1 MVTDAT
7 GPQQEHLPER
17 IVLYDGVCGLC
28 DRSVRFL
35 IRHDRGESF
44 RYAPLQ
50 GETAAA
56 LRRRHPEIPEDLDT
70 LVLVEDGQVHLRSRA
85 AFLAARQLRFP
96 YSLLAW
102 LRALPRPLTD
112 LAYQT
117 VARVRYRIWGR
128 MDQCTFPPPEPG
140 GHFLP

>member
-1 MVTDAT
+1 M
-7 GPQQEHLPER
+7 PKR

-28 DRSVRFL
+28 DHSVQFL
-35 IRHDRGESF
+35 IRHDRGLSF

-56 LRRRHPEIPEDLDT
+56 LRRGHPEIPEDLDT
-70 LVLVEDGQVHLRSRA
+70 VVLVEDGQVHLRSRA

-102 LRALPRPLTD
+102 LRVLPRPLTD
-112 LAYQT
+112 LAYGM

-128 MDQCTFPPPEPG
+128 IDRCALPPPGLEEF
-140 GHFLP
+140 FLR